1 MTNRAH
7 RRAPAASGALALA
20 ALFGVLAGCAPEA
33 EAPSAADS
41 GAPDAAAPAGDA
53 PDFTH
58 PDLRGEPFRLAD
70 HRGRTVV
77 IDFWATWCAPC
88 VFQPAELNQVF
99 ESHRERGDLVVV
111 GVEIG
116 GATPQEVREW
126 GLENEAVA
134 DYPVLTGA
142 DEDLAR
148 RFGALGFPA
157 MVVVSPEGNVDSVTV
172 GLKTAQEVEESIAH
186 LIGS

>member
-1 MTNRAH
+1 MIHGQNT
-7 RRAPAASGALALA
+7 RRCLRGSFALALA
-20 ALFGVLAGCAPEA
+20 LLAGACTPGDEPAASPDGAEHTAP
-33 EAPSAADS
+33 P
-41 GAPDAAAPAGDA
+41 PAGDA

-58 PDLRGEPFRLAD
+58 PDLEGRPFRLAE

-88 VFQPAELNQVF
+88 VFQPAELNQVWK
-99 ESHRERGDLVVV
+99 SHREAGDLVVV

-116 GATPQEVREW
+116 GASVDEIREW
-126 GLENEAVA
+126 GVENEAVA
-134 DYPVLTGA
+134 QYPVLTGA